1 MNNKKITVFAGHY
14 GSGKTNLA
22 VNYALALH
30 DAGNQVSVCDLD
42 IVNPYFRTKDSEKML
57 GERGIRMIASEYANS
72 NVDLPAIPAAAYSIF
87 SSPGCAVVDLGGDD
101 RGAYALGRFAE
112 LLEECGDYHMLL
124 VISRFRPDTQTAQD
138 TIEVMR
144 EIEDACHVK
153 FTGIV
158 NNSNLGKLTTAEH
171 VCESV
176 AYAEEVSDI
185 TGLPV
190 VMTAYPEE
198 LGALDVPNPFP
209 VRIYTKEYWNK

>member
-1 MNNKKITVFAGHY
+1 MSGKKITVFAGHY

-22 VNYALALH
+22 VNYALKLRES
-30 DAGNQVSVCDLD
+30 GKEVSVCDLD
-42 IVNPYFRTKDSEKML
+42 IVNPYFRTKDSEKL
-57 GERGIRMIASEYANS
+57 FNEHGIRMIASEFANS
-72 NVDLPAIPAAAYSIF
+72 NVDLPAIPSAAYSIF
-87 SSPGCAVVDLGGDD
+87 SAPGCAVVDLGGDD

-124 VISRFRPDTQTAQD
+124 VISMYRPDTRTAAD

-153 FTGIV
+153 FTGVV
-158 NNSNLGKLTTAEH
+158 NNSNLGKLTDAEH
-171 VCESV
+171 VINSV
-176 AYAEEVSDI
+176 GYADEVCKMADI
-185 TGLPV
+185 PL